1 MAYHASFQHCFGK
14 AALFD
19 LLRQLALL
27 HKDKKQISVGFIGYP
42 NVGKSSIINT
52 LKKKQVC
59 KVAPI
64 PGETKVWQYITL
76 LRNIYLIDCPG
87 IVPPTNDSDAE
98 IVIKGV
104 VRAERLADPEMVIPE
119 VLSRVKKEYLQKTY
133 NIEDWEDWEDFLE
146 KVAQKFGKLL
156 KGGEGDTKQAAVM
169 LINDLQRGKI
179 PYFVPPEEPE
189 REKEEEKE
197 EEEENGT
204 ITEAFVDELNK
215 EGTKLLAK
223 EGLNEKEKET
233 KSNSTSKTKAK
244 AKAKAKTKGAEE
256 PNQKESE
263 AANDSTNESS
273 RNNREDAILLTL

>member
-197 EEEENGT
+197 EEENGT

-223 EGLNEKEKET
+223 EELNEKEKDT
-233 KSNSTSKTKAK
+233 KSKSKSKSKA
-244 AKAKAKTKGAEE
+244 KGAEE

>member
-189 REKEEEKE
+189 REKEEE

-223 EGLNEKEKET
+223 EELNEKEKET
-233 KSNSTSKTKAK
+233 KSKSKSNSKTKAK
-244 AKAKAKTKGAEE
+244 SKAKGAEE

>member
-1 MAYHASFQHCFGK
+1 MSRQFSLAYLTIPGTDPVQQIEIAKKVGYDFVS
-14 AALFD
+14 
-19 LLRQLALL
+19 LRTIPMHLPNEPEFLL

-119 VLSRVKKEYLQKTY
+119 VLSRVKKDC
-133 NIEDWEDWEDFLE
+133 I
-146 KVAQKFGKLL
+146 
-156 KGGEGDTKQAAVM
+156 
-169 LINDLQRGKI
+169 
-179 PYFVPPEEPE
+179 
-189 REKEEEKE
+189 
-197 EEEENGT
+197 
-204 ITEAFVDELNK
+204 
-215 EGTKLLAK
+215 
-223 EGLNEKEKET
+223 
-233 KSNSTSKTKAK
+233 S
-244 AKAKAKTKGAEE
+244 
-256 PNQKESE
+256 
-263 AANDSTNESS
+263 
-273 RNNREDAILLTL
+273 